1 MNQEEQWK
9 HWNQDDINQEI
20 ANTLVSIFKV
30 IESQQELIDMI
41 AEVIGLSPDEEE

>member
-1 MNQEEQWK
+1 MNDEEQWK
-9 HWNQDDINQEI
+9 HWNQDDINQSI
-20 ANTLVSIFKV
+20 GNTLASIFNV

>member
-41 AEVIGLSPDEEE
+41 ADFVGINTNEEE

>member
-20 ANTLVSIFKV
+20 ANTLVSIFNV

-41 AEVIGLSPDEEE
+41 ADFVGINTNEEE

>member
-20 ANTLVSIFKV
+20 ADTLVSIFKV

-41 AEVIGLSPDEEE
+41 ADFVGINTNEEE

>member
-30 IESQQELIDMI
+30 IESQHELIDMI
-41 AEVIGLSPDEEE
+41 ADFVGINTNEEE